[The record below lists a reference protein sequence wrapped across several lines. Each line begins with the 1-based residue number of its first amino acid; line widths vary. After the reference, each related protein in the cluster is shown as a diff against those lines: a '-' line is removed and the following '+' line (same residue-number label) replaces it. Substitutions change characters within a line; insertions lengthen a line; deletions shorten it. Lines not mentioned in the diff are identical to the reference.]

1 MSGDRVLRERGVTVL
16 PDIYTN
22 GGGVTVSFFEW
33 VQNLQN
39 FRWDESAVNEVGA
52 VPFCSGV
59 VQGGLSLLFFREF
72 FFFAFF
78 FWIQGKRETRK
89 EEERRERERTRGL
102 SKSITQPPPPPFS
115 PPPFLL
121 AFPKLFLSPTP
132 TKNARGSTRP

>member
-52 VPFCSGV
+52 VPFRSGV

-72 FFFAFF
+72 FFLPFF